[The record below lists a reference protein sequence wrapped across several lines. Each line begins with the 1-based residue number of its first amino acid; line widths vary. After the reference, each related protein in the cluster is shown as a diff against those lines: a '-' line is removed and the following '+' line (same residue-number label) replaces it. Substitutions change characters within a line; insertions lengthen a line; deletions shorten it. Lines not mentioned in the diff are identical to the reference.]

1 MKQAVVLCSLFL
13 CLACAAQ
20 DAVEESSSKPAV
32 VAGPST
38 AAADEGGAEA
48 PAPPSAATSAAAQS
62 AANDAA
68 SAPLAGDAAPNGS
81 AESIAVSA
89 PVVRETPRRDFNRDI
104 YYRNKLE
111 FSLETGWLPVNI
123 PFPFDFLVGDS
134 YENPFRYYTLAP
146 ALATVRW
153 HVSDINGPSFLRGN
167 TELNFSG
174 AATLIPKS
182 SGHVEWTQKEN
193 AESRYFA
200 FILGVR
206 RNFVPRNSRVAP
218 YFDFRLGIGH
228 INAKGPLGMRAAQGQ
243 DMTFTIMMGSGF
255 RYNFS
260 PRVSASMGVAYMH
273 VSNAYL
279 SEPAFE
285 DYGINVYGPMVS
297 LNIRLGKAKRSDGS
311 VY

>member
-1 MKQAVVLCSLFL
+1 MKQAVLLCSLFL

-20 DAVEESSSKPAV
+20 DAAEESSSKPAV
-32 VAGPST
+32 VADPST
-38 AAADEGGAEA
+38 VAANEAGSETPAANSAGAT
-48 PAPPSAATSAAAQS
+48 AATHTAG
-62 AANDAA
+62 NDAA
-68 SAPLAGDAAPNGS
+68 SAPLAGDAAPNGPS
-81 AESIAVSA
+81 ESIAPSA
-89 PVVRETPRRDFNRDI
+89 PVTQETPRKDFNRDI

-146 ALATVRW
+146 TLATLRW

-167 TELNFSG
+167 TELNISG

-182 SGHVEWTQKEN
+182 SGHVAWTQKEN

-218 YFDFRLGIGH
+218 YFDFRLGIGD
-228 INAKGPLGMRAAQGQ
+228 INAKGPHGMRAAQGQ
-243 DMTFTIMMGSGF
+243 DMAFTIMLGSGF
-255 RYNFS
+255 RYNFN
-260 PRVSASMGVAYMH
+260 PRVSASMGVGYMH
-273 VSNAYL
+273 ISNAYL

-311 VY
+311 GF